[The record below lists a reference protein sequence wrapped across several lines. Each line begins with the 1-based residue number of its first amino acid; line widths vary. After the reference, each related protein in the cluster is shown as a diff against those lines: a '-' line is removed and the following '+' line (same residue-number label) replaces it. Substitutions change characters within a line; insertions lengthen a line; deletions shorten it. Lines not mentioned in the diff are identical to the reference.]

1 MWLEGIKMN
10 DIIIA
15 VDIMGGDNSPMEI
28 AKGAINGA
36 KENNV
41 KLLLCGSE
49 SNIKNAIDEFDG
61 KSVVADC
68 IYTDV
73 FMKMEDAPMD
83 VMKEKSDSSMSKAI
97 NALKNGEAN
106 AVVSPG
112 NTGALFT
119 SASLTVRRLK
129 GIRRAALGA
138 VIPLENPFL
147 LLDSGA
153 NPSALP
159 ENLEQFALLGSIY
172 VEKVLGVSN
181 PRVGLLNNGAEE
193 TKGNELCLETL
204 PLLKALPINFVG
216 NCEGRDLPCGKVDV
230 AVCDGFTGNITIKL
244 IEGMGVFFKK
254 KLNTM
259 FRASPITYVSAA
271 LVNSELKK
279 LKKSIDHREF
289 GGAPFL
295 GIAKPVI
302 KAHGSSDA
310 RSIQTCIKQA
320 KKYYESNVAEI
331 IAENKKQ

>member
-1 MWLEGIKMN
+1 MSE
-10 DIIIA
+10 IIIA
-15 VDIMGGDNSPMEI
+15 VDIMGGDKAPKEI
-28 AKGAINGA
+28 AKGAIKGA

-41 KLLLCGSE
+41 KLLLCGAESE
-49 SNIKNAIDEFDG
+49 IKSAIDEFDG
-61 KSVVADC
+61 KDVVAQS
-68 IYTDV
+68 IYTDI
-73 FMKMEDAPMD
+73 FMTMEDAPMD
-83 VMKEKSDSSMSKAI
+83 VMKEKADSSMSKAI
-97 NALKNGEAN
+97 SALKNGEAH

-119 SASLTVRRLK
+119 SASLTVRRIK

-138 VIPLENPFL
+138 VLPLENPFL

-172 VEKVLGVSN
+172 VEKVLGVAS
-181 PRVGLLNNGAEE
+181 PRVGLLNNGTEE
-193 TKGNELCLETL
+193 TKGNELCLSTL
-204 PLLKALPINFVG
+204 PLLKELPINFIG
-216 NCEGRDLPCGKVDV
+216 NCEGRDLPCGVVDV
-230 AVCDGFTGNITIKL
+230 AVCDGFTGNITVKL

-259 FRASPITYVSAA
+259 FRASPKTYLSAA

-310 RSIQTCIKQA
+310 RSIETCIKQA

-331 IAENKKQ
+331 ISESRQ

>member
-1 MWLEGIKMN
+1 MN

-15 VDIMGGDNSPMEI
+15 VDIMGGDKAPIEI
-28 AKGAINGA
+28 AKGAIAGA
-36 KENNV
+36 KENGV
-41 KLLLCGSE
+41 KLLLCGAESE
-49 SNIKNAIDEFDG
+49 IKNAIEQFDG
-61 KSVVADC
+61 KNVVADT
-68 IYTDV
+68 IFTDV
-73 FMKMEDAPMD
+73 FMTMEDSPMF
-83 VMKEKSDSSMSKAI
+83 VMKEKVESSMSKAVT
-97 NALKNGEAN
+97 ALKNGEAH

-119 SASLTVRRLK
+119 AASLTVRRIK

-138 VIPLENPFL
+138 VLPLEKPFL

-172 VEKVLGVSN
+172 VEKVLGISN
-181 PRVGLLNNGAEE
+181 PKVGLLNNGTEE
-193 TKGNELCLETL
+193 TKGNELCLATL
-204 PLLKALPINFVG
+204 PLLKELPINFIG
-216 NCEGRDLPCGKVDV
+216 NCEGRDLPCGVVDV
-230 AVCDGFTGNITIKL
+230 AVCDGFTGNVTVKL

-259 FRASPITYVSAA
+259 FYASPITKLSGL
-271 LVNSELKK
+271 LVKPELKK

-310 RSIQTCIKQA
+310 RSIETCIKQA
-320 KKYYESNVAEI
+320 KLYYQSNVAEI
-331 IAENKKQ
+331 ISENQK

>member
-1 MWLEGIKMN
+1 MN

-15 VDIMGGDNSPMEI
+15 VDIMGGDKAPLEI
-28 AKGAINGA
+28 AKGAIAGA
-36 KENNV
+36 KENDV
-41 KLLLCGSE
+41 KLLLCGAESE
-49 SNIKNAIDEFDG
+49 IKNAIEQFDG
-61 KSVVADC
+61 KSVVADTVF
-68 IYTDV
+68 TDV
-73 FMKMEDAPMD
+73 FMTMEDSPMF
-83 VMKEKSDSSMSKAI
+83 VMKEKAESSMAKAVT
-97 NALKNGEAN
+97 ALKNGEAH

-119 SASLTVRRLK
+119 SASLTVRRIK

-138 VIPLENPFL
+138 VLPLEKPFL

-172 VEKVLGVSN
+172 VEKVLGVEN
-181 PRVGLLNNGAEE
+181 PRVGLLNNGTEE
-193 TKGNELCLETL
+193 TKGNELCLATL
-204 PLLKALPINFVG
+204 PLLKNLPINFIG
-216 NCEGRDLPCGKVDV
+216 NCEGRDLPCGVVDV
-230 AVCDGFTGNITIKL
+230 AVCDGFTGNVTVKL

-254 KLNTM
+254 KLTSM
-259 FRASPITYVSAA
+259 FHASPVTMVSGL
-271 LVNSELKK
+271 LVKPELNK

-310 RSIQTCIKQA
+310 RSIETCIRQA
-320 KKYYESNVAEI
+320 KLYYQSNVAEI
-331 IAENKKQ
+331 ISENQK

>member
-1 MWLEGIKMN
+1 MN

-15 VDIMGGDNSPMEI
+15 VDIMGGDKAPLEI
-28 AKGAINGA
+28 AKGAISGA
-36 KENNV
+36 KENDV
-41 KLLLCGSE
+41 KLLLCGAESE
-49 SNIKNAIDEFDG
+49 VKSAIEKFDG
-61 KSVVADC
+61 KSVVAKS

-73 FMKMEDAPMD
+73 FMTMEDAPME
-83 VMKEKSDSSMSKAI
+83 VMKEKSESSMAKAI
-97 NALKNGEAN
+97 SALKNGEAH

-119 SASLTVRRLK
+119 AASLTVRRIK

-172 VEKVLGVSN
+172 AEKVLGIST
-181 PRVGLLNNGAEE
+181 PRVGLLNNGTEE
-193 TKGNELCLETL
+193 TKGNELCLSTL
-204 PLLKALPINFVG
+204 PLLKELPINFVG
-216 NCEGRDLPCGKVDV
+216 NCEGRDLPCGVVDV

-259 FRASPITYVSAA
+259 FRASPKTYLSAA

-310 RSIQTCIKQA
+310 KSIETCIRQA
-320 KKYYESNVAEI
+320 KKYHLSNVAEI
-331 IAENKKQ
+331 IAENKN

>member
-1 MWLEGIKMN
+1 MN

-15 VDIMGGDNSPMEI
+15 VDIMGGDKSPSEI

-41 KLLLCGSE
+41 KLLLCGKE
-49 SNIKNAIDEFDG
+49 SDIKNAIDEFNG
-61 KSVVADC
+61 KDVVAQS

-73 FMKMEDAPMD
+73 FMTMNDSPMA
-83 VMKEKSDSSMSKAI
+83 VMNEKSDSSMAKAI
-97 NALKNGEAN
+97 GALKNGEAH
-106 AVVSPG
+106 AVISPG

-119 SASLTVRRLK
+119 SASLIVRRIK

-138 VIPLENPFL
+138 VLPLENPFL

-172 VEKVLGVSN
+172 TEKVLGIPS
-181 PRVGLLNNGAEE
+181 PRVGLLNNGTED
-193 TKGNELCLETL
+193 TKGNELCLTTY
-204 PLLKALPINFVG
+204 PLLKQLPINFIG
-216 NCEGRDLPCGKVDV
+216 NCEGRDLPCNVVDV
-230 AVCDGFTGNITIKL
+230 AVCDGFTGNVAVKL

-259 FRASPITYVSAA
+259 FRASPKTYISAA

-310 RSIQTCIKQA
+310 KSIETCIKQA

-331 IAENKKQ
+331 ITENKA

>member
-1 MWLEGIKMN
+1 MK

-15 VDIMGGDNSPMEI
+15 VDIMGGDKPPLEI
-28 AKGAINGA
+28 AKGAIKGA
-36 KENNV
+36 KDNGV
-41 KLLLCGSE
+41 KLLLCGAE
-49 SNIKNAIDEFDG
+49 KEIKNAVDQFDG
-61 KSVVADC
+61 KDVVADT
-68 IYTDV
+68 IFTEQ
-73 FMKMEDAPMD
+73 FMRMEDAPMD
-83 VMKEKSDSSMSKAI
+83 VMKEKSDSSMALAI
-97 NALKNGEAN
+97 NSLKNDLSC

-119 SASLTVRRLK
+119 SASLTVRRIK

-138 VIPLENPFL
+138 VLPLEKPFL

-172 VEKVLGVSN
+172 AEKVLGINN
-181 PRVGLLNNGAEE
+181 PRVGLLNNGTEE
-193 TKGNELCLETL
+193 TKGNELCLATL
-204 PLLKALPINFVG
+204 PLLKALDINFTG
-216 NCEGRDLPCGKVDV
+216 NCEGRDLPCGVVDV
-230 AVCDGFTGNITIKL
+230 AVCDGFTGNVTVKL

-254 KLNTM
+254 KLTDM
-259 FRASPITYVSAA
+259 FKASLSSKISY
-271 LVNSELKK
+271 LFVNSGLKE

-310 RSIQTCIKQA
+310 RSIETCIRQA
-320 KKYYESNVAEI
+320 KLYYQSNVAEI
-331 IAENKKQ
+331 ISENKK